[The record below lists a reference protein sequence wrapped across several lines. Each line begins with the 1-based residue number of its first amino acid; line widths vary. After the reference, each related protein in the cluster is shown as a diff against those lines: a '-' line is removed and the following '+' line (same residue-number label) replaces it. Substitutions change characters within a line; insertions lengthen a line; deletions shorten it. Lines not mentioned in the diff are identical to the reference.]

1 MDETFGAA
9 CASTD
14 YSVSP
19 AGKATPLVSRVFEA
33 QQHAGVFGSLDLDDL
48 GELAESYETAISID
62 AEDQTL
68 PFVGRI
74 RLYEP
79 GRAISC
85 DRELSLGE
93 DLYLKDHAFVFAPDV
108 KPLSSCLPVLP
119 MTMSLE
125 AMAEVAACLAPGE
138 GLLGFEN
145 VTATRWIELDDTDT
159 ITLNLTANF
168 MSREPSTGVTRLK
181 ASISTASQAVPA
193 VQATVLFG
201 LDYQSE
207 LTFEFSSLESARSF
221 PRTGEQLY
229 AERHMFHGPSFHCLH
244 GDMVIGDNGAL
255 GELVV
260 LPSEQLFN
268 STRSP
273 QLLACPT
280 LLDAVGQLMGVW
292 ALAHERFVF
301 PIGLGRLELY
311 SPTPPV
317 GTLAPVRIEITDNQG
332 KMLQANVEI
341 QDGQGGVWM
350 RIAGWRSWKFKW
362 PERIVNFRRLPQRFL
377 LSGVA
382 PGVNLAPDSVFMTLS
397 DGDLQ
402 GFDPTLL
409 ARYVLNEDET
419 QRYRELKRFPQRQR
433 QWLLGRVVVKDAI
446 RVWLSKK
453 TQSEDFLHPAG
464 VSLSVDSGSGR
475 PCVTSRPGAIAPR
488 ISIAHCE
495 DRAVA
500 VAQSEDVGVDIERIA
515 KRDAATVEAFVSN
528 SERILIDLFPPEEFD
543 DCCTRL
549 WCSKEAVAKLLGVG
563 VGSLLRALEMTQV
576 ERCGKIV
583 LKHLGSSRSFEV
595 QTVRDED
602 FIIAYATLSKASMAR
617 DEAAAIEQNV

>member
-1 MDETFGAA
+1 
-9 CASTD
+9 
-14 YSVSP
+14 
-19 AGKATPLVSRVFEA
+19 
-33 QQHAGVFGSLDLDDL
+33 
-48 GELAESYETAISID
+48 
-62 AEDQTL
+62 
-68 PFVGRI
+68 
-74 RLYEP
+74 
-79 GRAISC
+79 
-85 DRELSLGE
+85 
-93 DLYLKDHAFVFAPDV
+93 
-108 KPLSSCLPVLP
+108 
-119 MTMSLE
+119 
-125 AMAEVAACLAPGE
+125 MAEVAACLAPGD

-145 VTATRWIELDDTDT
+145 VTATRWIELDDTDA
-159 ITLNLTANF
+159 ITLNLTAKF

-181 ASISTASQAVPA
+181 ASISTASQTAPA
-193 VQATVLFG
+193 IQATVLFG
-201 LDYQSE
+201 PEFQNE
-207 LTFEFSSLESARSF
+207 LTFEVSSLENARSF
-221 PRTGEQLY
+221 SRTGEQLY

-244 GDMVIGDNGAL
+244 GEMVIGDNGAL
-255 GELVV
+255 GELAV

-341 QDGQGGVWM
+341 QDGHGGVWM

-382 PGVNLAPDSVFMTLS
+382 PGVNLVPDSVFMTLS

-409 ARYVLNEDET
+409 ARYCLNEDEM

-446 RVWLSKK
+446 RVWVSQKN
-453 TQSEDFLHPAG
+453 SFRGFPAPCRC
-464 VSLSVDSGSGR
+464 VS
-475 PCVTSRPGAIAPR
+475 
-488 ISIAHCE
+488 
-495 DRAVA
+495 
-500 VAQSEDVGVDIERIA
+500 VG
-515 KRDAATVEAFVSN
+515 
-528 SERILIDLFPPEEFD
+528 
-543 DCCTRL
+543 
-549 WCSKEAVAKLLGVG
+549 
-563 VGSLLRALEMTQV
+563 
-576 ERCGKIV
+576 
-583 LKHLGSSRSFEV
+583 
-595 QTVRDED
+595 
-602 FIIAYATLSKASMAR
+602 
-617 DEAAAIEQNV
+617 